1 MHSNSGTV
9 SRLAFLKKTTAKKAT
24 VVALP
29 LAQLVAV
36 EVDWIKL
43 FEGKT
48 LDGWHKNPKR
58 IGHCT
63 RGK

>member
-1 MHSNSGTV
+1 MHSNLGTAP
-9 SRLAFLKKTTAKKAT
+9 RRAFLKKTNATTAT

-29 LAQLVAV
+29 LSQLVAV

-58 IGHCT
+58 IGHGT
-63 RGK
+63 GGK